1 MPTDTPTA
9 PPAPVPSP
17 ERPLRP
23 VWIWLALIFTALCVI
38 QGGHQLWRSAGL
50 PTGLG
55 HIGISWGQ
63 SCAPTEFC
71 PIIRIA
77 PGSPAERAGLHPGDR
92 LRPENPIDQRRGL
105 WVGGTRT
112 YIQQTPSGERPTI
125 LTADKATPT
134 WFPEY
139 IVSSLTLVLAGL
151 MGGLVIA
158 RSQGRR
164 ALVLIGL
171 AYASFAITGQWPRM
185 WQSVGPFF
193 VPFYIVLNVI
203 YYGSPLL
210 FLAGARALRKEVSG
224 RDTLGIR
231 LSFWGLVAVQGATL
245 AYQLHAEMTGAPG
258 LFHGNVFMA
267 YALPVFIGY
276 VLAALVLAMAW
287 RESAPEHRSRYG
299 IMLVAIGCTFLAG
312 VCDMGI
318 LLTGNDYL
326 SLSPLLVSWYV
337 LFLAGTALFGY
348 AILRHRVIDLGFAV
362 NRTLVYGVLST
373 VLLFAFWFFE
383 WGLEEIIPAETREAN
398 ILISAGIAFAIFLAF
413 HHIRDWVEKAIEHL
427 FFRAWRDNEARL
439 KRFLKEAAFVTKPE
453 ALRDA
458 AVAEVARFGQG
469 AAVALYE
476 TDADGMVRIAGGSA
490 ELPERL
496 AVDAPV
502 LVRLRADREA
512 LLDDPSLPNGAA
524 MALPTLYRNELTG
537 VFLVSPKPGE
547 AVWRPDEKALLAD
560 AAMRIGLD
568 LHALAV
574 EALKTEKARESQRA
588 DILAAELRQAL
599 SGQTAPAAA

>member
-1 MPTDTPTA
+1 MPTDTVDA
-9 PPAPVPSP
+9 PPALPAAV

-23 VWIWLALIFTALCVI
+23 IWIWLALIFTALCVI

-55 HIGISWGQ
+55 RTGISWEQ
-63 SCAPTEFC
+63 SCASTEFC

-77 PGSPAERAGLHPGDR
+77 PGSPAERAGLQPGDR
-92 LRPENPIDQRRGL
+92 LRPENPIDQWRGL
-105 WVGGTRT
+105 WVGETRP
-112 YIQQTPSGERPTI
+112 YIQQTASGERPLI
-125 LTADKATPT
+125 LTADKATAFF
-134 WFPEY
+134 FPQY
-139 IVSSLTLVLAGL
+139 IVSSLTLMLAGL

-185 WQSVGPFF
+185 WQSTGLWF
-193 VPFYIVLNVI
+193 VPFYVVLNVI

-231 LSFWGLVAVQGATL
+231 LGFWGLVAVQGTTL
-245 AYQLHAEMTGAPG
+245 AWQLHAEMTGRTG
-258 LFHGNVFMA
+258 LFGENVFLA

-276 VLAALVLAMAW
+276 VLAAAVLAMAW

-312 VCDMGI
+312 VFDMGI

-326 SLSPLLVSWYV
+326 SLSPLLISWYV
-337 LFLAGTALFGY
+337 AFLAGTALFGY

-373 VLLFAFWFFE
+373 VLLFGFWFCE

-398 ILISAGIAFAIFLAF
+398 ILISAGIAFVIFLTF
-413 HHIRDWVEKAIEHL
+413 HHVRDWVEKAIEHL
-427 FFRAWRDNEARL
+427 FFRTWRDNDARL
-439 KRFLKEAAFVTKPE
+439 KRFLREAAFVTRPE

-458 AVAEVARFGQG
+458 AVAEFSRFGQG
-469 AAVALYE
+469 AAVAFYE
-476 TDADGMVRIAGGSA
+476 VDADGMALIAGGSPD
-490 ELPERL
+490 LPERL
-496 AVDAPV
+496 AVDAQV
-502 LVRLRADREA
+502 MVRLRAGREA
-512 LLDDPSLPNGAA
+512 LQDDPALPEGAA
-524 MALPTLYRNELTG
+524 LALPTLYRNELTG
-537 VFLVSPKPGE
+537 AFLLSAKPDE
-547 AVWRPDEKALLAD
+547 AVWRPDEKALLAE
-560 AAMRIGLD
+560 AALRIGLD

-574 EALKTEKARESQRA
+574 EALKAEKARESQRA

-599 SGQTAPAAA
+599 AGRPAVA